1 MTTMVQ
7 TQERPKRSLLIIFAV
22 FVLPV
27 VLAKLALDGNWFE
40 RGATNRGELLQP
52 VVSLT
57 SMLNQQAPSWRVMY
71 VVPATCNAECEN
83 ALYAIQQV
91 WIALGK
97 ESDRARPAVFMAPD
111 SDPGAAA
118 VLAEY
123 THIEAL
129 AVSEEQA
136 STLNK
141 STLANHLFIV
151 DTQGN
156 AMLRY
161 PVYALRQ
168 DAVMGSRDVLA
179 DLRKLLKLSRIG

>member
-27 VLAKLALDGNWFE
+27 LLAKLALDGNWFE

-57 SMLNQQAPSWRVMY
+57 PMLAEQAPNWRVMY
-71 VVPATCNAECEN
+71 VVPAMCNTECEN
-83 ALYAIQQV
+83 AMYAIQQV
-91 WIALGK
+91 WVALGK
-97 ESDRARPAVFMAPD
+97 ESDRAKPAVFLTPD
-111 SDPGAAA
+111 SDSAATA
-118 VLAEY
+118 MLAEY
-123 THIEAL
+123 AHIETLSVNA
-129 AVSEEQA
+129 AQA
-136 STLNK
+136 TTLNN
-141 STLANHLFIV
+141 SELANHVFIV

>member
-27 VLAKLALDGNWFE
+27 VLAKLALDGDWFE

-57 SMLNQQAPSWRVMY
+57 SVLENQPPSWRVMY
-71 VVPATCNAECEN
+71 IVPAACNAECEN

-91 WIALGK
+91 WVALGK
-97 ESDRARPAVFMAPD
+97 ETDRAKPAVFITPS
-111 SDPGAAA
+111 SDPMASAK
-118 VLAEY
+118 LADY
-123 THIEAL
+123 PHIQAMTVT
-129 AVSEEQA
+129 AEQA
-136 STLNK
+136 ASLNN
-141 STLANHLFIV
+141 TALVDHLFIV
-151 DTQGN
+151 DTQAN
-156 AMLRY
+156 AMLRF

-168 DAVMGSRDVLA
+168 DAIMGSRDVLA

>member
-57 SMLNQQAPSWRVMY
+57 SMLDQQAPSWRVMY

-97 ESDRARPAVFMAPD
+97 L
-111 SDPGAAA
+111 AAGKE
-118 VLAEY
+118 LL
-123 THIEAL
+123 AL
-129 AVSEEQA
+129 ARSAQA
-136 STLNK
+136 GMTK
-141 STLANHLFIV
+141 IV
-151 DTQGN
+151 KE
-156 AMLRY
+156 
-161 PVYALRQ
+161 
-168 DAVMGSRDVLA
+168 S
-179 DLRKLLKLSRIG
+179 